1 MITFKNFNIA
11 DWFSFY
17 RICAAPFLLILIIL
31 DLRLAF
37 TWLLLVSFSTDAID
51 GYLARKYKMISAKGA
66 QLDSLGDQLT
76 TIVALIGL
84 YVFEK
89 DFIHENLI
97 IIIIAFLPY
106 FLQMGLAYW
115 KYGKTTAYH
124 TYLAKFSALLQ
135 GIFFLWALFFS
146 PSYTLFYI
154 MIGFSILETLE
165 EITLIFMYDKWVSD
179 VRGIYWALHDK
190 RRVKKNEK

>member
-17 RICAAPFLLILIIL
+17 RICAAPFLLILIFL
-31 DLRLAF
+31 DLRIAF
-37 TWLLLVSFSTDAID
+37 TWLLLISFSTDAID
-51 GYLARKYKMISAKGA
+51 GFLARKYKLISAKGA

-76 TIVALIGL
+76 TIAALIGL

-89 DFIHENLI
+89 DFIHENLLV
-97 IIIIAFLPY
+97 IIIAFVPY

-124 TYLAKFSALLQ
+124 TYLAKLSALLQ
-135 GIFFLWALFFS
+135 GVFFLWALFFS
-146 PSYTLFYI
+146 PSYTLFCI

-179 VRGIYWALHDK
+179 VRGVYWALRDK
-190 RRVKKNEK
+190 RRLKRNEK